1 MNQTNPKVDAFL
13 SKAKKW
19 KPEMEA
25 LRAIVLS
32 CGLTEELKWYQ
43 PCYTYNNTNVL
54 IVSAFK
60 ENCVLSFFK
69 GVLLKDTHQLLTTP
83 GENSQSTR
91 WIKFTDTA
99 TIKKLQPVLK
109 AYIKEA
115 ITIEKAGIK
124 VPLKKITER
133 TIPAELEEKFN
144 QDAALKK
151 AFTAL
156 TPGRQRAY
164 LLHFSQAKQAAT
176 RIARIEKYV
185 PKILVGKGIND

>member
-1 MNQTNPKVDAFL
+1 MSQTNEKVDTFL
-13 SKAKKW
+13 GKAKKW
-19 KPEMEA
+19 KAEMEA

-54 IVSAFK
+54 IISAFK

-69 GVLLKDTHQLLTTP
+69 GVLLKDAHQLLTTP
-83 GENSQSTR
+83 GANSQSTR
-91 WIKFTDTA
+91 WIKFTDAA
-99 TIKKLQPVLK
+99 TIKKQQNVLK

-115 ITIEKAGIK
+115 IAIEKAGTK
-124 VPLKKITER
+124 VPLKKITEHALP
-133 TIPAELEEKFN
+133 IELTEMFTQDSAFKTAFN
-144 QDAALKK
+144 G
-151 AFTAL
+151 L

-176 RIARIEKYV
+176 RMARIEKYIS
-185 PKILVGKGIND
+185 KIKEGKGLND